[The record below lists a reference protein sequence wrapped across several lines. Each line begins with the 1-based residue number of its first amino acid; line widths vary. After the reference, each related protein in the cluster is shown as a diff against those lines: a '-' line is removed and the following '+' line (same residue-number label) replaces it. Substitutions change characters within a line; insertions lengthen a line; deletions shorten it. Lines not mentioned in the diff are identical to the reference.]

1 MTDSRPM
8 HRVTQFVT
16 HLRAHVGPDEADL
29 ARRLLPASAWELF
42 DAMPVA
48 DRRHGLDVVA
58 RLVDAGRDDP
68 DLLVAALL
76 HDAGKGHALRLPHRV
91 AGVVLEALA
100 PRRLAAMAE
109 RQPTPAN
116 PWYVYLHHAELSAA
130 AAESAG
136 ASRRSVAFIRG
147 QAAEAD
153 ASLARALHEADEAS

>member
-8 HRVTQFVT
+8 HRVTQLVT
-16 HLRAHVGPDEADL
+16 HLTAHVGPEEVDL

-42 DAMPVA
+42 AAMPVA

-58 RLVDAGRDDP
+58 RLVGAGRDDR

-76 HDAGKGHALRLPHRV
+76 HDAGKGSSLRLWHRV
-91 AGVVLEALA
+91 AGVLLEAFA
-100 PRRLAAMAE
+100 PRRLAAMAG
-109 RQPTPAN
+109 RQPTAAN
-116 PWYVYLHHAELSAA
+116 PWYVHLHHAELSAA
-130 AAESAG
+130 AAEAAG
-136 ASRRSVAFIRG
+136 ASHRSVAFIRG